1 MKFLLWARLSTHCTE
16 SQSIYWINPRGSL
29 RVHRVQGQ
37 PLFSSPVGSLPA
49 ATKRLQGKQKNL
61 LPRRGVWDSHPVVVG
76 FGKSLA
82 FYKRLK
88 SFVEVGRVSTW
99 FFHIKQTALFLFS
112 FFCHHS
118 LLCTGSSSKAKSPV
132 ALCLLEHVRQR
143 HSATEVYRRCCESEE
158 DKHLHLARGS
168 IREGLM
174 EVVMPESILSP
185 WVEFDKQ
192 WGEGKG

>member
-132 ALCLLEHVRQR
+132 ALCLEEHKLHEKRDFVLLATIY
-143 HSATEVYRRCCESEE
+143 SAPRTTPPGTHETETFCN
-158 DKHLHLARGS
+158 RGMQKMLQ
-168 IREGLM
+168 E
-174 EVVMPESILSP
+174 
-185 WVEFDKQ
+185 
-192 WGEGKG
+192 WGG